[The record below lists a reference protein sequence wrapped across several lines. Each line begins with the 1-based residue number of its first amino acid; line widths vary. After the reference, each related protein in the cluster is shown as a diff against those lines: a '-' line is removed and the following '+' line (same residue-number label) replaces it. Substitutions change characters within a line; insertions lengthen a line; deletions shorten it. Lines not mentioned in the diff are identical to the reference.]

1 MSLALIK
8 KGLDDKVLEKITDI
22 SLKKA
27 LLNTQDK
34 NIKNYSNKEMQDL
47 IKYLLKMCK
56 FIGITDPPELDVLQM
71 IGQFIKDYWG
81 HLNIKEI
88 NDAIYLSIKNNEIN
102 HFNKLTPQILNK
114 AFTQYHSNRQKA
126 LFEYR
131 KHYSELYE

>member
-81 HLNIKEI
+81 HL
-88 NDAIYLSIKNNEIN
+88 KNNEIN

-126 LFEYR
+126 LFQYR